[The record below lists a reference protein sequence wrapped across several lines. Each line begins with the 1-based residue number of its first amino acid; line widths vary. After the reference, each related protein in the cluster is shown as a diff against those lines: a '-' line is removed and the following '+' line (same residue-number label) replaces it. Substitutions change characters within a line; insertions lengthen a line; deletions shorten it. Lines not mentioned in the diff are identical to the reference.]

1 MSKRLAVIM
10 DPIGSIKPYKDTTLA
25 LMLAAQRRG
34 WSLHYLELPDLY
46 LRDGRVAAST
56 RPLTVRDDRD
66 HWYDFTGDAVDTAIG
81 DFDMVLMRKDPPFDL
96 EYIYATYWLER
107 AAADGA
113 FIVNRPDS
121 LRDCNEKGFLA
132 WFPQCTAPTLV
143 TRDPAR
149 IRAFHAEQGDI
160 VIKPLDGMG
169 GAGVFRIGKDGLNI
183 GAVVETLGEMG
194 RRSLMA
200 QRYLPEIL
208 EGDKRI
214 LMIGGEPVDYALARI
229 PSVGEVRGNLAA
241 GGRGV
246 VQPLSDRD
254 RWLAAQVGPELKRRG
269 LLFVGLDVIGDYL
282 TEINVTSPTCLREI
296 ERETGEDL
304 GARAIRA
311 FEDTMA
317 ECC

>member
-46 LRDGRVAAST
+46 LRDGRVAGST

-149 IRAFHAEQGDI
+149 IRA
-160 VIKPLDGMG
+160 
-169 GAGVFRIGKDGLNI
+169 
-183 GAVVETLGEMG
+183 
-194 RRSLMA
+194 
-200 QRYLPEIL
+200 
-208 EGDKRI
+208 
-214 LMIGGEPVDYALARI
+214 
-229 PSVGEVRGNLAA
+229 
-241 GGRGV
+241 
-246 VQPLSDRD
+246 
-254 RWLAAQVGPELKRRG
+254 
-269 LLFVGLDVIGDYL
+269 
-282 TEINVTSPTCLREI
+282 
-296 ERETGEDL
+296 
-304 GARAIRA
+304 
-311 FEDTMA
+311 
-317 ECC
+317 